1 MSVMSTLDRVCEDV
15 YVKAASALRAGEEVE
30 DISEAI
36 FEQVYNAS
44 GRTAE
49 SRDFAMSTANGI
61 TARLIAEQEQAEQ
74 LALRA
79 PELRAQ
85 LAIALDLMF
94 DYQEIEKTYP
104 EELKRIEDLLRE
116 TE

>member
-1 MSVMSTLDRVCEDV
+1 
-15 YVKAASALRAGEEVE
+15 
-30 DISEAI
+30 
-36 FEQVYNAS
+36 
-44 GRTAE
+44 
-49 SRDFAMSTANGI
+49 MSTANGI

-79 PELRAQ
+79 PELREQ